1 MGTIDLPKSPNVFH
15 PEKPSAVGSRNSLAQ
30 EYRDQQA
37 EVNQLLEEETNKVI
51 HHLTARLPKDVLE
64 RLDVMGGMKEKLY
77 NYFNQNYQN
86 MFNRYM
92 VTSEDEMVKKVRNF
106 IDKEET
112 KVLARYTP
120 KEIAD
125 LLDAVGGADRFNTG
139 EIEKSMVNMY
149 GHLQGHIQRGV
160 NELETHTN
168 TILRQKTDT
177 GAFVRGENAYS
188 IVKCAFKDNL
198 LKPKTV
204 SDVKLSVNILDSEL
218 ISPIFHYQVTVEYLI
233 KDILSKHLLDSI
245 DQTIET
251 IKDERVDSG
260 VEELSDSEI
269 IFSKIA
275 QIPNFT
281 DDDVDN
287 PKSKRYTD
295 VAKLILDKIDG
306 LRAEIDPES
315 FDQMNMRENIKKIV
329 DIENIR
335 NRGFNTAINSITSI
349 LDTSKMG
356 YQYIENLKNARQV
369 VIREYEDSDVAN
381 LPDER
386 YQIVLRYFDN
396 AQLIED
402 RKAYDVQI
410 KSFETEI
417 QHLWDVLEVIYQ
429 DSKSSLKVTDFTDL
443 AKKNKSKIKTRIK
456 DKTGE
461 PLYEDIAK
469 VWDEISFVNVAETEV
484 ERSNRTYLF
493 EKDRIRQKIIL
504 MRNRM
509 KSMYDYLY
517 PVERRI
523 MEDRL
528 AFLEREYNRFEY
540 MINPYHLNPGILLDV
555 DITSIKRKKATLDA
569 MANVLNEFL
578 HGVSKGFQDAAFASY
593 SRRRSTV
600 REDIT
605 QSFSSSTDERPKSG
619 ESSST
624 STYLDLINSE
634 SEGAADTP
642 KQAPKAIAAPKRGQS
657 TGVKAAASTKNNGGS
672 TRGRPAAKAKAGASG
687 RGSSGRGGGA
697 AGRGRGRPRGR
708 DSGLREV

>member
-1 MGTIDLPKSPNVFH
+1 MGAIDLPKSPNVFH

-37 EVNQLLEEETNKVI
+37 EVNLLLEEETNKVI

-64 RLDVMGGMKEKLY
+64 RLDVMGGLKEKLY

-112 KVLARYTP
+112 KVLTRYTP

-125 LLDAVGGADRFNTG
+125 LLDAVGGADKFNTG
-139 EIEKSMVNMY
+139 EVEKSVVNMY

-168 TILRQKTDT
+168 SILRQKTDT

-188 IVKCAFKDNL
+188 IVKCAFKDNQ

-218 ISPIFHYQVTVEYLI
+218 ISPIFHYQVTVVYLMKDLISKHIIDNIDKMIEQI
-233 KDILSKHLLDSI
+233 KDDRI
-245 DQTIET
+245 DQGI
-251 IKDERVDSG
+251 
-260 VEELSDSEI
+260 EELTDSEI
-269 IFSKIA
+269 IFTKIGKVEA
-275 QIPNFT
+275 FT
-281 DDDVDN
+281 DDN
-287 PKSKRYTD
+287 AEEAKSKRYTYM
-295 VAKLILDKIDG
+295 AKALMDRITD

-315 FDQMNMRENIKKIV
+315 FDALNVRENIKKII
-329 DIENIR
+329 DMENIR

-356 YQYIENLKNARQV
+356 YQYIENLKNGREV
-369 VIREYEDSDVAN
+369 IIREYEDTDIAN

-386 YQIVLRYFDN
+386 YQIKMRYFDN

-402 RKAYDVQI
+402 RKAYDVQL

-417 QHLWDVLEVIYQ
+417 QHIWDVLEVIYQ
-429 DSKSSLKVTDFTDL
+429 GQKKFFQVNDFDDL
-443 AKKNKSKIKTRIK
+443 SKKNKSRIK
-456 DKTGE
+456 RVIKDRTGE

-469 VWDEISFVNVAETEV
+469 VWDEISFVKPAETEV
-484 ERSNRTYLF
+484 EKSNRTYVY
-493 EKDRIRQKIIL
+493 EKDRIRARIIR
-504 MRNRM
+504 MRERM
-509 KSMYDYLY
+509 KRMYDFLY
-517 PVERRI
+517 PIERRV
-523 MEDRL
+523 MEERL
-528 AFLEREYNRFEY
+528 TWLEKEYYRFDY
-540 MINPYHLNPGILLDV
+540 MINPYHLQPGLLLDV
-555 DITSIKRKKATLDA
+555 DITSIKRKKVTLDA

-578 HGVSKGFQDAAFASY
+578 HGVSKGFSDAAFASF

-600 REDIT
+600 REDIN
-605 QSFSSSTDERPKSG
+605 QSFSSASNEEEERPV
-619 ESSST
+619 
-624 STYLDLINSE
+624 
-634 SEGAADTP
+634 AAAAP
-642 KQAPKAIAAPKRGQS
+642 KPKAIAAPK
-657 TGVKAAASTKNNGGS
+657 AAAPK
-672 TRGRPAAKAKAGASG
+672 RKAGVVDSRSNRRSGG
-687 RGSSGRGGGA
+687 RGST
-697 AGRGRGRPRGR
+697 
-708 DSGLREV
+708 LTEV

>member
-1 MGTIDLPKSPNVFH
+1 MASIDLPKSPNVFH

-30 EYRDQQA
+30 EYRDQQN
-37 EVNQLLEEETNKVI
+37 EVNQLLEEETNKVV
-51 HHLTARLPKDVLE
+51 HHLTSRLPKDVLE
-64 RLDVMGGMKEKLY
+64 RLDVMGGVKEKLY

-92 VTSEDEMVKKVRNF
+92 VTAEDEMVKKVRNYV
-106 IDKEET
+106 DKEET

-125 LLDAVGGADRFNTG
+125 LLDAVGGADKFNTG

-168 TILRQKTDT
+168 SILRQKTDT

-198 LKPKTV
+198 IKPKTV

-233 KDILSKHLLDSI
+233 KDLLSKHII
-245 DQTIET
+245 DNIDRVIERL
-251 IKDERVDSG
+251 KDERIDQG
-260 VEELSDSEI
+260 QEELSDSEI
-269 IFSKIA
+269 IFSKIG
-275 QIPNFT
+275 QVENYT
-281 DDDVDN
+281 DDKTDD
-287 PKSKRYTD
+287 PKSKRYAII
-295 VAKLILDKIDG
+295 AKAIFERIND
-306 LRAEIDPES
+306 LRAEIDPAT
-315 FDQMNMRENIKKIV
+315 FDQQNVRENIKKIV

-356 YQYIENLKNARQV
+356 YQYIENLKNAREV
-369 VIREYEDSDVAN
+369 LIREYEDTDAAN

-386 YQIVLRYFDN
+386 YQIRLRYFDN
-396 AQLIED
+396 AQLIEE

-410 KSFETEI
+410 KNFENEV
-417 QHLWDVLEVIYQ
+417 QHLWDILEILYQ
-429 DSKSSLKVTDFTDL
+429 DQKSPFRVNDFQDL
-443 AKKNKSKIKTRIK
+443 AEKSKGKIRKRIK
-456 DKTGE
+456 EKSGE
-461 PLYEDIAK
+461 PVYENIAK
-469 VWDEISFVNVAETEV
+469 TWDEISLVKTGETEV
-484 ERSNRTYLF
+484 ERTNRTYIY
-493 EKDRIRQKIIL
+493 EKDKIRQKFII

-509 KSMYDYLY
+509 KMMYGYQY
-517 PVERRI
+517 PVERRV

-528 AFLEREYNRFEY
+528 GFLEREYFRFEY
-540 MINPYHLNPGILLDV
+540 SINPYHLNPGLLLDV

-578 HGVSKGFQDAAFASY
+578 HGVSKGFADAAFASF

-605 QSFSSSTDERPKSG
+605 QSFGGGDINEKTPAQEASPASA
-619 ESSST
+619 
-624 STYLDLINSE
+624 YLDLINSDSPVSTE
-634 SEGAADTP
+634 AETP
-642 KQAPKAIAAPKRGQS
+642 ALPAK
-657 TGVKAAASTKNNGGS
+657 TGVVDAK
-672 TRGRPAAKAKAGASG
+672 PAARKSGSKKPARAK
-687 RGSSGRGGGA
+687 
-697 AGRGRGRPRGR
+697 
-708 DSGLREV
+708 DDGLKEV